1 MKRYLIEEAKCGL
14 TGGGFACGPVAGS
27 VVVTVRFND
36 GGGSRWLTVA
46 ECDGIPNFFLLDR
59 DVHDKAVEEDDE
71 TLEWMGNYFTHDFD
85 GVEVGD
91 YFDMFAGFDENPENP
106 AIPLIRY
113 IIALLRCAMDELDG
127 LIEMGVG
134 KYADELDIP
143 VTDIE
148 EDYSEE

>member
-14 TGGGFACGPVAGS
+14 TRGGFACGPVPGS

-36 GGGSRWLTVA
+36 GSGSRWCTVA
-46 ECDGIPNFFLLDR
+46 ECDGIPNFFLLNR
-59 DVHDKAVEEDDE
+59 DVHDKAVEEDE
-71 TLEWMGNYFTHDFD
+71 KTLEWMGAYFTHDFD

-91 YFDMFAGFDENPENP
+91 YFDMFAGFAEDPEKA

-113 IIALLRCAMDELDG
+113 IIALLRCAVDEVDG
-127 LIEMGVG
+127 LIETAVG
-134 KYADELDIP
+134 KYADELDVP

>member
-14 TGGGFACGPVAGS
+14 TRGGFACGPVSGS

-36 GGGSRWLTVA
+36 GSGSRWCTAA

-59 DVHDKAVEEDDE
+59 DVHDKAVEEDDK
-71 TLEWMGNYFTHDFD
+71 TLEWMGTYFTHDFD

-91 YFDMFAGFDENPENP
+91 YFDMFAGFAEDPEKA

-113 IIALLRCAMDELDG
+113 IIALLRCAVDEVDG
-127 LIEMGVG
+127 LIEMAVG
-134 KYADELDIP
+134 KYADELDVPIS
-143 VTDIE
+143 DIE